1 MSFAV
6 PGTGG
11 QVWTENLIL
20 DEKRREMLQ
29 LSRLLTR
36 QMPFKKSL
44 FNLTCLPADPSAL
57 YLTRDSSGP
66 DLF

>member
-36 QMPFKKSL
+36 QS
-44 FNLTCLPADPSAL
+44 LTCLPADPSAL
-57 YLTRDSSGP
+57 YLTRDSSVQIFSNMPG
-66 DLF
+66 